1 MVGNPDTPD
10 DSGVAEASISAV
22 LIPDAFAVFLA
33 SSHAGL
39 FASQWG
45 QPSMKNNTRTGCL
58 RIFSASFFRFAPRR
72 TADDIYVE
80 SKKMASLDELRN
92 HKNLGPNIPPTPHY
106 TDYTQSLE
114 KNTAPGGAITTPTGF
129 LEFKPRDSVTQA
141 KYDAMQPSWQGAKES
156 EAAIAKGSYLPDY
169 AGDAK
174 ERGLNRAGKN
184 ALVQEPAQE
193 PAQKKGWL
201 WFLS

>member
-1 MVGNPDTPD
+1 
-10 DSGVAEASISAV
+10 
-22 LIPDAFAVFLA
+22 
-33 SSHAGL
+33 
-39 FASQWG
+39 
-45 QPSMKNNTRTGCL
+45 
-58 RIFSASFFRFAPRR
+58 
-72 TADDIYVE
+72 
-80 SKKMASLDELRN
+80 MASLDELRN

-156 EAAIAKGSYLPDY
+156 EAAIARGSYLPDY

-174 ERGLNRAGKN
+174 ERGLNQAGKN
-184 ALVQEPAQE
+184 DVVQEPAQE